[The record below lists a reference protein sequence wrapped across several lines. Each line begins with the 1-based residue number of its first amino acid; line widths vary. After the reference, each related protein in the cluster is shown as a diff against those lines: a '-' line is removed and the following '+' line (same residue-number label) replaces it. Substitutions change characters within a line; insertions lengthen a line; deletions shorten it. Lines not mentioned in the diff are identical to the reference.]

1 MKFFSALKKKWEA
14 WYYGEADEPEE
25 EWEDEEP
32 EHSERFFNDADSR
45 TVYILE
51 SLGQMSEAADKSEQ
65 SRDEYEAVT
74 ALLMD
79 MDAIE
84 KLPNDIKSVIID
96 DAGKIEQIE
105 KARRQIFLNGGKMK
119 EKRIQQLER
128 LEDDI
133 PSGIGKMREA
143 EKYRNLVLRD
153 LKRLDAERNS
163 YRFQMREA
171 QITLANSKGIA
182 VICATAMICCI
193 ILLMILQFVFEL
205 EVIWGY
211 LLICAAG
218 AVTLTALF
226 VKHSDAIRDLK
237 RLEKIRNRL
246 IALHN
251 TVKIRYVNNTK
262 LLSYLYMKY
271 GTESSDDLE
280 EEWELYTSEV
290 AARAKDNELKQEL
303 NYYYDRL
310 TETLRTN
317 GIKDPEIWIRQ
328 TEALLD
334 QREMVEVRHA
344 LIARRGQ
351 LREQLVYNKEIA
363 EKAQKKIKDL
373 AKNFPQYSAEIAD
386 IVERY
391 DDKGKR

>member
-310 TETLRTN
+310 TETLQDQRDKGSGDMDTPDGSSSRSERN
-317 GIKDPEIWIRQ
+317 GGSKTCAYRQ
-328 TEALLD
+328 T
-334 QREMVEVRHA
+334 RT
-344 LIARRGQ
+344 
-351 LREQLVYNKEIA
+351 
-363 EKAQKKIKDL
+363 AQGTVGI
-373 AKNFPQYSAEIAD
+373 
-386 IVERY
+386 
-391 DDKGKR
+391 

>member
-1 MKFFSALKKKWEA
+1 MKFFSSLKKKWEA
-14 WYYGEADEPEE
+14 WYYGEPEDAE
-25 EWEDEEP
+25 EDWEDEEP

-79 MDAIE
+79 MDTID

-153 LKRLDAERNS
+153 LRRLDAERNS
-163 YRFQMREA
+163 YRYQMREA

-193 ILLMILQFVFEL
+193 ILLMILQFGFEL

-226 VKHSDAIRDLK
+226 VKHSDAVRDLK

-280 EEWELYTSEV
+280 KEWELYTAEI

-310 TETLRTN
+310 TDTLRTN